1 MNDSI
6 FKVCSDITAH
16 IVLSLFYQKPRTE
29 NNFLNHYYLDTIYL
43 SSSVRDLNIPDVADI
58 LLFNILQK
66 AFLKFCCYTKHHNSS
81 LSGTCVSHITSLH
94 DLRVDF
100 IHGRGPQVIKML
112 SSSRNLMQEYIKI
125 T

>member
-1 MNDSI
+1 MNDSV

-43 SSSVRDLNIPDVADI
+43 SSVRDLNIANVADI
-58 LLFNILQK
+58 LLFNIMQK
-66 AFLKFCCYTKHHNSS
+66 AFLKFCCHTKNHNSS
-81 LSGTCVSHITSLH
+81 LSGTYVSHITSLH
-94 DLRVDF
+94 DLCVDF
-100 IHGRGPQVIKML
+100 IHGRGLEVIKML
-112 SSSRNLMQEYIKI
+112 SSSRILMQDYTKI